1 MAARKPRFDLSGPIQ
16 RAKKKTD
23 EELAKEVAALTRM
36 TSDEVQVLFPK
47 TADVE
52 KLNRLMEIVKSG
64 SAKNKKVKQIADN
77 AEEFAGVLLTLLGKF
92 V

>member
-16 RAKKKTD
+16 RAKKRTD